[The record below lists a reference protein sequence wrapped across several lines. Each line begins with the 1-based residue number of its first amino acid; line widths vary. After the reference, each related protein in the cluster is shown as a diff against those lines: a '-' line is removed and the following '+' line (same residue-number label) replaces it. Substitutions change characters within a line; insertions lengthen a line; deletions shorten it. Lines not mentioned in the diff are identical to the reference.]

1 MPRAPRAPPPLKK
14 GIRMLTYV
22 INTSENKTFD
32 SSMLFELAGY
42 NKIRWMQT
50 PLDEIGKCAED
61 IYEKQNILGADR
73 FRIAVIVDF
82 YNFDRV
88 RIPYGRRGFSSDNG
102 VELCL
107 YMPYIEVFLLDN
119 LIAYLEK
126 KGLFAADFEVY
137 YVQDEKSEHYDLFE
151 SAKDQL
157 STIMKGGLPAPAEDG
172 TADGLF
178 RTFKLYCTAGVTLEF
193 DLESYPYGATEM
205 TFDQFWTAFRARH
218 AIKVDM
224 RRHYY
229 LTSYG
234 GGSARAAL
242 DTLSLSLYL
251 IHTYEREEEI
261 SEEGDMEVLHLDPT
275 VLKEVLECAWSKINL
290 AKSVAKRSNIN
301 YYSLEQTKSPT
312 ALPENENADS
322 DDATISERVSL
333 PKEIVDTHLSA
344 EGLYNEICDF
354 AGRTS
359 DQISTGRKTEFNK
372 IMSEYLKTRDS
383 TREADIEEEFL
394 ALRLSGFLET
404 TDQCP
409 SKEEYGRLVQSK
421 EGEISQMFE
430 KALAAE
436 YIEVDYSQEKEK
448 ADAAY
453 AEYKKLKACLRKNLF
468 GDIIFML
475 LSVAAMLIPYYTLQ
489 LSFYA
494 GGFFAPWIL
503 GLICAGVF
511 AALFAFAMVL
521 QVLPLTQKLRKA
533 KNKLYNCYLDCH
545 AKERHSFSA
554 IRRRYEKDLIYIEH
568 ARYEI
573 RQLKH
578 IYDANMSKHRTVMMH
593 RELLD
598 RIEDCLSSI
607 LNNLDVEPMVDPLD
621 SIDGEFDLTK
631 SLHAKENKVYQIFSI
646 ETIEKMFPK
655 RGGEMK

>member
-1 MPRAPRAPPPLKK
+1 
-14 GIRMLTYV
+14 MLTYV

-32 SSMLFELAGY
+32 SNMLFELAGY
-42 NKIRWMQT
+42 NKIRWMQS
-50 PLDEIGKCAED
+50 PLDEIGKCAEE

-73 FRIAVIVDF
+73 FRIAIIVDF

-151 SAKDQL
+151 NAKNQL
-157 STIMKGGLPAPAEDG
+157 ATIMKGGVPAEKTAEDG
-172 TADGLF
+172 SELF

-193 DLESYPYGATEM
+193 DLENYPYGATEM
-205 TFDQFWTAFRARH
+205 TFDQFWTAFRTRNS
-218 AIKVDM
+218 IKVDM

-261 SEEGDMEVLHLDPT
+261 SEEGDMEILHLDPT

-290 AKSVAKRSNIN
+290 AKAVAKRSNID
-301 YYSLEQTKSPT
+301 YYSLEQSKSPT
-312 ALPENENADS
+312 ALPEYDKKGGKTS
-322 DDATISERVSL
+322 ILTERASL
-333 PKEIVDTHLSA
+333 PKEIFDTSLSA
-344 EGLYNEICDF
+344 EALYDEINGF
-354 AGRTS
+354 ANRTS
-359 DQISTGRKTEFNK
+359 AELTGRRKTEFDK
-372 IMSEYLKTRDS
+372 IMADYLRSRDN
-383 TREADIEEEFL
+383 TREADIEEEFIS
-394 ALRLSGFLET
+394 LRLSGFLET

-421 EGEISQMFE
+421 ENEISEIFE
-430 KALAAE
+430 RVLAAE
-436 YIEVDYSQEKEK
+436 YIDVDYSPEKEK
-448 ADAAY
+448 ADAAF
-453 AEYKKLKACLRKNLF
+453 AEYKKAKACLRRNIV
-468 GDIIFML
+468 GDIIFLL
-475 LSVAAMLIPYYTLQ
+475 LSVAAMFFPYYALQ
-489 LSFYA
+489 LTSYKATFLSS
-494 GGFFAPWIL
+494 WLL
-503 GLICAGVF
+503 GLISAGIF
-511 AALFAFAMVL
+511 AGLFILAVVL
-521 QVLPLTQKLRKA
+521 QILPLTKKLRKA
-533 KNKLYNCYLDCH
+533 KNKLYNCYLNCH
-545 AKERHSFSA
+545 AKERYSFSA
-554 IRRRYEKDLIYIEH
+554 LRRRYEKDLIYIEN

-578 IYDANMSKHRTVMMH
+578 IFDANTAKHRTVMMH

-598 RIEDCLSSI
+598 KIEDCLSSI
-607 LNNLDVEPMVDPLD
+607 LNNLDVEPSVDPLD

-655 RGGEMK
+655 RGGDTK